1 MEFEREMNKEIDR
14 INRETDKMVGNQSS
28 QKGGGLRNQL
38 LLMEKKDGIEFYL
51 DKNSIEKRKDGTI
64 DVVTLSHTEFPRYEN
79 SNSTT
84 YTYFYRMRFLN
95 VDCKNFSMLSYGDS
109 FLNGEMKP
117 VLEKN
122 YKLV

>member
-1 MEFEREMNKEIDR
+1 
-14 INRETDKMVGNQSS
+14 MVGNQSS